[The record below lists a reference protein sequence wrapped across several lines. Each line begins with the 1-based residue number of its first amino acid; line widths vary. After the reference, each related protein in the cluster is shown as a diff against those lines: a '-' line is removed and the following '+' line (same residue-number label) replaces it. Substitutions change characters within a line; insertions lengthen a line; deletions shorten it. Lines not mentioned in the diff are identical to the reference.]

1 MIRLLLLDSLA
12 GMTLRV
18 RDPRADINKPP
29 TGRRIRTL
37 EVVEGTRVGLLWSQ
51 HASSEKFWPV
61 FERIVEQRL
70 HPSRVEKLY
79 KHSTWN
85 VATPAEVAEF
95 ASRIDYALVG
105 VGG

>member
-1 MIRLLLLDSLA
+1 
-12 GMTLRV
+12 MTLRV

-37 EVVEGTRVGLLWSQ
+37 ELIEGTRVGLLWSQ

-61 FERIVEQRL
+61 FERIVEQHF
-70 HPSRVEKLY
+70 HPSQVHRLY

-85 VATPAEVAEF
+85 VATPSEISELAGKV
-95 ASRIDYALVG
+95 DYVLVG

>member
-1 MIRLLLLDSLA
+1 
-12 GMTLRV
+12 MTLRV

-29 TGRRIRTL
+29 SGRRIRTL
-37 EVVEGTRVGLLWSQ
+37 EVIEGTRVGLLWSQ

-61 FERIVEQRL
+61 FERIVQQRM

-79 KHSTWN
+79 KRSTWN
-85 VATPAEVAEF
+85 VATPEEVADF
-95 ASRIDYALVG
+95 AGRIDYALVG